1 MSSCQASNINEIPS
15 WRRKIPEWKGEELN
29 IGILKHILFLKFDS
43 ENISIVRKQHQNKMR
58 QRN

>member
-43 ENISIVRKQHQNKMR
+43 ENMKIFQ
-58 QRN
+58 